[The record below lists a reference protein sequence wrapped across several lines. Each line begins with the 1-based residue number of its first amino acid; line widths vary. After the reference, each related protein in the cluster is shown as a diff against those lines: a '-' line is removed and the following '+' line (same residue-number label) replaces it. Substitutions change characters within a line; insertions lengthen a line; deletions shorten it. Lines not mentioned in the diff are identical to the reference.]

1 MKTSKLILILIIT
14 LITNSLSA
22 QIFTLEIYCTD
33 LPPSADSIM
42 TAQADSAAIPEADT
56 VIMAA
61 DGNTDTIPSAENP
74 ADQKGEYSITAHYE
88 KVEGGYNFWTAVPTR
103 DTAQKLPLI
112 LHLHGASLCGRDLN
126 RARRYGPVDA
136 LRYGRQIKAVILNP
150 QCPGGGWN
158 PQRLNK
164 IVDWTIANYNI
175 DTTRIYVLG
184 MSMGGYGTMDYCT
197 TYPERVA
204 AGMALCGGI
213 TKDPAGLS
221 KLPFWIMHGTADRSV
236 GISCSK
242 EVVQKLQDNQQD
254 SLLMFTW
261 LEKASHSALARIF
274 YMPKT
279 YEWLFSHTLGNRSIN
294 RNCEYTMD
302 DIKNAY
308 TGISKY
314 INTLKITNKNPNPSK
329 YNSWDDGLDYTNAEV
344 YVIKS
349 GDVLVN
355 ISKKTKVPVDEI
367 CRLNNITR
375 TTTLRVGQK
384 LILRKK
390 K

>member
-22 QIFTLEIYCTD
+22 QDETL
-33 LPPSADSIM
+33 P
-42 TAQADSAAIPEADT
+42 IPR
-56 VIMAA
+56 I
-61 DGNTDTIPSAENP
+61 GDTIVFDNDTIILSMPLDYRDISNR
-74 ADQKGEYSITAHYE
+74 EYKITAHYE
-88 KVEGGYNFWTAVPTR
+88 EVEGSYNFWTAVAA
-103 DTAQKLPLI
+103 DLESQKLPLI

-126 RARRYGPVDA
+126 RAKKYGPIDA
-136 LRYGRQIKAVILNP
+136 LKYGRQINAVVINP

-158 PQRLNK
+158 PGKLNK
-164 IVDWTIANYNI
+164 LVDWAIDNYNI

-184 MSMGGYGTMDYCT
+184 MSMGGYGTMDYCA

-213 TKDPAGLS
+213 TKDPSGLAE
-221 KLPFWIMHGTADRSV
+221 LPFWIMHGTADRSV

-242 EVVQKLQDNQQD
+242 EVVEELQTRKKD

-261 LEKASHSALARIF
+261 LEKASHGALARIF
-274 YMPKT
+274 YMDKT
-279 YEWLFSHTLGNRSIN
+279 YDWLFSHTLNDRSIN
-294 RNCEYTMD
+294 RDCYYSMD
-302 DIKNAY
+302 DIKEAY
-308 TGISKY
+308 TGINKY
-314 INTLKITNKNPNPSK
+314 ANILKVTNKNPNPGR
-329 YNSWDDGLDYTNAEV
+329 YNSWDDGLDYSNSEV

-355 ISKKTKVPVDEI
+355 ISKKTKVPVATI
-367 CRLNNITR
+367 CQLNNITE

-384 LILRKK
+384 LRIRTTTK
-390 K
+390 